1 MSKGYHVWFAEGF
14 LTDRK
19 SGKEVQTKVSIA
31 KYADVKNLQKLGWN
45 FDWKK
50 PIIEGYEVYKITI
63 FGNDK
68 EIQGLI
74 ALKADEDIDAVY
86 VQICES
92 APHNIG
98 RQGKYEGIGSHLFA
112 VAAKRSIESGFEGYV
127 YFDAKTELIEYYR
140 KIVNAIQI
148 GNSQRMYIE
157 PKAARK
163 LIKKHFKRKGKEN
176 G

>member
-1 MSKGYHVWFAEGF
+1 MPENNQFWTATGF

-19 SGKEVQTKVSIA
+19 SGKVLQTKVSIA
-31 KYADVKNLQKLGWN
+31 KYVEVKNLKKQGWN

-50 PIIEGYEVYKITI
+50 PIVEGYEVYKITI
-63 FGNDK
+63 SGND

-112 VAAKRSIESGFEGYV
+112 IAAKRSIESGFEGYV
-127 YFDAKTELIEYYR
+127 YFDAKTELIEHYK
-140 KIVNAIQI
+140 KIVDAIQV

-163 LIKKHFKRKGKEN
+163 LIKKHLDRKGWEN
-176 G
+176 E